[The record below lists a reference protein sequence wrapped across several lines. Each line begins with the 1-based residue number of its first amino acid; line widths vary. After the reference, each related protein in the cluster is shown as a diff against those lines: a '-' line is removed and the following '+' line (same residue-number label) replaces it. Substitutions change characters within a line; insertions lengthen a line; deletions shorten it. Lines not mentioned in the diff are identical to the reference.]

1 MKYYKIQSKADP
13 EMYLKGTPTYH
24 SYDKNGRL
32 FSNIGSLRT
41 FLTNVMKIEH
51 RRKNLANWKIIEIEL
66 TVTDILELTDV
77 IKPEKIMKLLKEL

>member
-1 MKYYKIQSKADP
+1 MKYYKIQSKSNP

-32 FSNIGSLRT
+32 FNIGSLRT
-41 FLTNVMKIEH
+41 FLTSVMNNEY
-51 RRKNLANWKIIEIEL
+51 RRKDLSNWRIIEIEL

>member
-1 MKYYKIQSKADP
+1 MKYYKIQSKRDP
-13 EMYLKGTPTYH
+13 KMYLIGTPTYH

-32 FSNIGSLRT
+32 FNNIGKLRT
-41 FLTNVMKIEH
+41 FLTGVMSNEY
-51 RRKNLANWKIIEIEL
+51 RRKDLADWKIVEIEL